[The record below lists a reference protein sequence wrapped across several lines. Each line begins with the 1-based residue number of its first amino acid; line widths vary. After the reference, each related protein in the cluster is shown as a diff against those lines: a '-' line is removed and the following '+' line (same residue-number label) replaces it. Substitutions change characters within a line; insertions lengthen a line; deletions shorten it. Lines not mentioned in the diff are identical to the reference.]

1 MQVDPFLILS
11 SSLFLAFLILL
22 FFYLKQKDV
31 LAFSALKI
39 SEIEVKN
46 EELQAKNAT
55 IESELGGLR
64 VQNAVLHTRYEE
76 EKKASAEKFKVL
88 QEAKEE
94 LSREF
99 KLLSNQIF
107 EEKSKQFSSAN
118 KEQLEFLLKPFREQI
133 TNFSK
138 ESREQFTTELKDR
151 HLLKDELSRLK
162 EMNAQLSQ
170 DAINLTKA
178 LKGENKTQ
186 GNWGEIVL
194 EKILEQSGLR
204 KGVEYELQATLKS
217 EDNKTYRPD
226 VIIHMPQERD
236 IIIDSKVS
244 LVAYERFINAE
255 DELSKTLALKEHISS
270 IGSHVKGLSDKKYE
284 KLEGVN
290 TLDFV
295 LLFMPI
301 EGAFLLALEQDGE
314 FFKRAFESNILV
326 VSPSTLLVTLRT
338 LEHIWRTQRQEEHA
352 KKIAEE
358 AEAML
363 SKLVLFVDEMI
374 KIGTLLDNTKT
385 SYDKAMGRLKSGSG
399 NLIRRAE
406 NMQKLGIKL
415 KKQIALKSD
424 ENEENQESEESKI

>member
-1 MQVDPFLILS
+1 MQFEPFLILS
-11 SSLFLAFLILL
+11 IFLFIAFLVLLFLF
-22 FFYLKQKDV
+22 LKQKDM
-31 LAFSALKI
+31 LAFSSLRTADLEAQKT
-39 SEIEVKN
+39 
-46 EELQAKNAT
+46 ELQANYK
-55 IESELGGLR
+55 ILEDELSGLR

-76 EKKASAEKFKVL
+76 EIKASSEKFKVL

-99 KLLSNQIF
+99 KVLSNQIF
-107 EEKSKQFSSAN
+107 EEKSKQFSSSN

-133 TNFSK
+133 HNFSK

-151 HLLKDELSRLK
+151 HLLKDELLRLK
-162 EMNAQLSQ
+162 EMNARLSE
-170 DAINLTKA
+170 DAVNLTKA

-194 EKILEQSGLR
+194 EKVLEQSGLR
-204 KGVEYELQATLKS
+204 KGVEYETQATLKS
-217 EDNKTYRPD
+217 EENKSYRPD
-226 VIIHMPQERD
+226 VIIHMPQDRD
-236 IIIDSKVS
+236 VIIDSKVS
-244 LVAYERFINAE
+244 LLAYERFINAD
-255 DELSKTLALKEHISS
+255 DELSKTEALKEHVSSISS
-270 IGSHVKGLSDKKYE
+270 HIKGLSDKKYE

-314 FFKRAFESNILV
+314 FFKRAYESNILV

-338 LEHIWRTQRQEEHA
+338 VEHIWRTQRQEEHA
-352 KKIAEE
+352 KKIADE

-363 SKLVLFVDEMI
+363 NKLVLFVDEMN
-374 KIGTLLDNTKT
+374 KIGTLLESTRS
-385 SYDKAMGRLKSGSG
+385 SYDKAMGRLKSGNG
-399 NLIRRAE
+399 NVIRRAE

-415 KKQIALKSD
+415 KKQIAVK
-424 ENEENQESEESKI
+424 SEESENE